1 MSIIKSCF
9 IPSIDYPF
17 FANSQLGCSV
27 KTVHEILMETFVFE
41 NAEFSKISHGITL
54 ILQKDFFL
62 PGLFGLERPH

>member
-41 NAEFSKISHGITL
+41 NAEFSKITHWITL
-54 ILQKDFFL
+54 IFQKDSFL